1 MDNAI
6 PISDNQK
13 AFVANG
19 IYRAIT
25 VDIPEI
31 IADYNLST
39 SLGSGQFR
47 WNFIIRNLSE
57 NLIGDFESCV
67 RPRGAW
73 KILLLRDKNTNL
85 SFSIMSEANFRRVQ
99 CTPKDKLHYLRALVL
114 NNENYGF
121 PMQQTFFS
129 PESKCDDVDALCN
142 LRNQL
147 LGNFT
152 GMVEEHVLVLFD
164 SNFSGVISA
173 RAVLLTPE
181 LEIAVSE
188 DWTKFLRSTAIPQD
202 TLLSELLT
210 DDEVFV
216 ALKPQF
222 DADSIALVKPAEKSA
237 EKALGK

>member
-1 MDNAI
+1 
-6 PISDNQK
+6 
-13 AFVANG
+13 
-19 IYRAIT
+19 
-25 VDIPEI
+25 
-31 IADYNLST
+31 
-39 SLGSGQFR
+39 
-47 WNFIIRNLSE
+47 
-57 NLIGDFESCV
+57 
-67 RPRGAW
+67 
-73 KILLLRDKNTNL
+73 
-85 SFSIMSEANFRRVQ
+85 
-99 CTPKDKLHYLRALVL
+99 
-114 NNENYGF
+114 
-121 PMQQTFFS
+121 MQQTFFS

-202 TLLSELLT
+202 TILSELLT

-237 EKALGK
+237 DKALGK